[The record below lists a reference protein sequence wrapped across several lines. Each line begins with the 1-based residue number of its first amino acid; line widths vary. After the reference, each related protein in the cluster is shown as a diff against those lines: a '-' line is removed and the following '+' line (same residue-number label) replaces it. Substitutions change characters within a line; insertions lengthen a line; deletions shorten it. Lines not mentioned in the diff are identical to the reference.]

1 MKKLLIALMFVCG
14 AANAEQ
20 WFEMPN
26 KAGGKMVLLTTKCSD
41 SESGRIVISTTPEG
55 PNVSGCW
62 WYFADMVNIV
72 WKSGNTSSFEGTA
85 FTLKGE
91 K

>member
-1 MKKLLIALMFVCG
+1 MKKFIILLMLISG
-14 AANAEQ
+14 TANAEQ

-41 SESGRIVISTTPEG
+41 TESGRIVISTTPEG
-55 PNVSGCW
+55 YTTNGCW
-62 WYFADMVNIV
+62 WYFAEMVNIV

-85 FTLKGE
+85 FTLKGD